1 MGIEFLPYA
10 IRYTPVADSFVMRFG
25 INFFPS
31 VEPTQLSGHD
41 YYRQALALA
50 TRADALGY
58 HHIRTVEH
66 YFRGYGGYSPSPVVF
81 LAAVAQRT
89 QRVRLVTGAVLP
101 AFNHPIKLAAELAM
115 LDCLSDGRLD
125 AGFARAFLPEEFDAF
140 QVPMDESRARF
151 EEGIAAVKRLWTE
164 TEARFDGPFHQFG
177 PLSLLPRPV
186 QHPHPPIWVAAIQTT
201 ESFVWAGEQGYN
213 LMIVPYL
220 SAFDSVAAN
229 LRAYRESYERT
240 GYGASGGQVQMSFHL
255 YVAEDGAAARREA
268 RAPMEEYI
276 RLFKRSAAA
285 WVGRTSDQYKG
296 YEQLVNL
303 LDAITYDRVLA
314 ETRALIGDPVEV
326 AAQVRALVAQFGPVE
341 PSLQVMYGDISE
353 AAAHRSLELFAAEVM
368 PRLADLS
375 SDPRPLAATAHR

>member
-1 MGIEFLPYA
+1 
-10 IRYTPVADSFVMRFG
+10 MRFG
-25 INFFPS
+25 LNFFPS
-31 VEPTQLSGHD
+31 VDPAQLSGQD

-50 TRADALGY
+50 ARADALGY

-66 YFRGYGGYSPSPVVF
+66 YFRGYGGYSPSPIVF
-81 LAAVAQRT
+81 LTAVAQRT

-164 TEARFDGPFHQFG
+164 TDVRFEGPFHQFG
-177 PLSLLPRPV
+177 PLSLLPQPV
-186 QHPHPPIWVAAIQTT
+186 QRPHPPIWVAAIQTA

-229 LRAYRESYERT
+229 LRAYRESYERAR
-240 GYGASGGQVQMSFHL
+240 YGAGGGQVQMSFHL
-255 YVAEDGAAARREA
+255 YVAEDGATARRA
-268 RAPMEEYI
+268 AQAPMEEYI
-276 RLFKRSAAA
+276 RLFRRSATA
-285 WVGRTSDQYKG
+285 WIGRTSGQYKG
-296 YEQLVNL
+296 YEQLVNI

-314 ETRALIGDPVEV
+314 EGRALIGDPVEV
-326 AAQVRALVAQFGPVE
+326 AAQIRAQIARFGPVE
-341 PSLQVMYGDISE
+341 PSLQVMFGDIS
-353 AAAHRSLELFAAEVM
+353 AAAARRSLELFAAEVI

-375 SDPRPLAATAHR
+375 SEPAS

>member
-1 MGIEFLPYA
+1 
-10 IRYTPVADSFVMRFG
+10 MRFG

-31 VEPTQLSGHD
+31 VDPAHLSGYE

-50 TRADALGY
+50 ARADELGY

-81 LAAVAQRT
+81 LTAVAQRT
-89 QRVRLVTGAVLP
+89 RRVRLVTGAVLP

-140 QVPMDESRARF
+140 QVAMDESRMRF

-164 TEARFDGPFHQFG
+164 AEVRFEGSFHQFG
-177 PLSLLPRPV
+177 PLPLLPRPV
-186 QHPHPPIWVAAIQTT
+186 QLPHPPIWIAAIQTA

-220 SAFDSVAAN
+220 SAFTSVADN
-229 LRAYRESYERT
+229 LRAYRANYKRA
-240 GYGASGGQVQMSFHL
+240 GHGAGGGKVQMSFHL
-255 YVAEDGAAARREA
+255 YVAEDGASARREA
-268 RAPMEEYI
+268 QALMEEYI
-276 RLFKRSAAA
+276 RLFRQSATA
-285 WVGRTSDQYKG
+285 WIGRASGQYKG
-296 YEQLVNL
+296 YEQLVNI
-303 LDAITYDRVLA
+303 LDAITYDRVLK
-314 ETRALIGDPVEV
+314 EGRALIGDPIEV
-326 AAQVRALVAQFGPVE
+326 AAQMRALSAQFGPVE

-353 AAAHRSLELFAAEVM
+353 AAARRSLDLFATEVM

-375 SDPRPLAATAHR
+375 SDPAS

>member
-1 MGIEFLPYA
+1 
-10 IRYTPVADSFVMRFG
+10 MRFG

-31 VEPTQLSGHD
+31 VDPAQLSGHA

-50 TRADALGY
+50 TRADELGY

-66 YFRGYGGYSPSPVVF
+66 YFRGYGGYSPSPIIF
-81 LAAVAQRT
+81 LTAVAQRT

-140 QVPMDESRARF
+140 QVPLDESRARF

-164 TEARFDGPFHQFG
+164 NEVRFNGAFHQFG
-177 PLSLLPRPV
+177 PIPLLPRPV
-186 QHPHPPIWVAAIQTT
+186 QQPHPPIWIAAIQTA

-229 LRAYRESYERT
+229 LRAYRASYERA
-240 GYGASGGQVQMSFHL
+240 GYGAGGGKVQMSFHL
-255 YVAEDGAAARREA
+255 YVAEDGATARREA
-268 RAPMEEYI
+268 RRPMEEYI
-276 RLFKRSAAA
+276 RLFKQSATAWLGRSSA
-285 WVGRTSDQYKG
+285 QYRG
-296 YEQLVNL
+296 YERLVSL
-303 LDAITYDRVLA
+303 LEAITYDRVLA
-314 ETRALIGDPVEV
+314 ETRAFIGDPSEV
-326 AAQVRALVAQFGPVE
+326 IAQVRAIVAQFGPVE
-341 PSLQVMYGDISE
+341 PSLQVLYGDISE
-353 AAAHRSLELFAAEVM
+353 AAARRSLELFATEVM
-368 PRLADLS
+368 PRLTELS
-375 SDPRPLAATAHR
+375 SEP

>member
-1 MGIEFLPYA
+1 
-10 IRYTPVADSFVMRFG
+10 MRFG

-31 VEPTQLSGHD
+31 VDPARLSGHE

-50 TRADALGY
+50 ARADELGY

-66 YFRGYGGYSPSPVVF
+66 YFRGYGGYSPSPIVF
-81 LAAVAQRT
+81 LTAVAQRT

-140 QVPMDESRARF
+140 QVSMDESRARF
-151 EEGIAAVKRLWTE
+151 EEGITAVKRLWTE
-164 TEARFDGPFHQFG
+164 AAVRFDGPFHQFG
-177 PLSLLPRPV
+177 PLSLLPKPV
-186 QHPHPPIWVAAIQTT
+186 QDPHPPIWIAAIQTA

-220 SAFDSVAAN
+220 SAFESVASN
-229 LRAYRESYERT
+229 LKAYRESYERA
-240 GYGASGGQVQMSFHL
+240 GNGAGGGKVQMSFHL
-255 YVAEDGAAARREA
+255 YVAEDGAIARREA
-268 RAPMEEYI
+268 KAPMEEYI
-276 RLFKRSAAA
+276 RLFKQSATA
-285 WVGRTSDQYKG
+285 WIGRTSAQYKG

-314 ETRALIGDPVEV
+314 ETRAFIGDPIEV
-326 AAQVRALVAQFGPVE
+326 AAQVRTIISQFGSVE
-341 PSLQVMYGDISE
+341 PSLQMLFGNISE
-353 AAAHRSLELFAAEVM
+353 GAARHSLDLFAAEVM
-368 PRLADLS
+368 PRLADLW
-375 SDPRPLAATAHR
+375 

>member
-1 MGIEFLPYA
+1 
-10 IRYTPVADSFVMRFG
+10 MRFG

-31 VEPTQLSGHD
+31 TDPAQLSGQE
-41 YYRQALALA
+41 YYQQALNLA
-50 TRADALGY
+50 ARADELEY

-66 YFRGYGGYSPSPVVF
+66 YFRGYGGYSPSPIVF
-81 LAAVAQRT
+81 LTAVAQCT

-115 LDCLSDGRLD
+115 LDCLSNGRLD

-140 QVPMDESRARF
+140 QVSMDESRARF

-164 TEARFDGPFHQFG
+164 PEVRFDGPFHQFG

-186 QHPHPPIWVAAIQTT
+186 QQPHPPIWVAAIQTA

-229 LRAYRESYERT
+229 LRAYRESYERA
-240 GYGASGGQVQMSFHL
+240 GHGAEGGKVQMSFHL
-255 YVAEDGAAARREA
+255 YVAEDGATARREA
-268 RAPMEEYI
+268 KAPMDEYI
-276 RLFKRSAAA
+276 RIFKQSAVA
-285 WVGRTSDQYKG
+285 WNERLSAQYKG
-296 YEQLVNL
+296 YERLVSL

-314 ETRALIGDPVEV
+314 EMRAFIGDPVEV
-326 AAQVRALVAQFGPVE
+326 ATQVRAIVAQFGPVE
-341 PSLQVMYGDISE
+341 PSLQMMYGNISE
-353 AAAHRSLELFAAEVM
+353 AAARRSLELFATEVI

-375 SDPRPLAATAHR
+375 SDP

>member
-1 MGIEFLPYA
+1 
-10 IRYTPVADSFVMRFG
+10 MRFG

-31 VEPTQLSGHD
+31 VDPSHLSGQE

-50 TRADALGY
+50 ARADELGY
-58 HHIRTVEH
+58 RHIRTVEH

-81 LAAVAQRT
+81 LTAVTQRT
-89 QRVRLVTGAVLP
+89 RQVRLVTGAVLP
-101 AFNHPIKLAAELAM
+101 AFNHPLKLAAELAM
-115 LDCLSDGRLD
+115 LDCISDGRLD

-140 QVPMDESRARF
+140 QVPLDESRTRF

-164 TEARFDGPFHQFG
+164 KEVRFDGPIHQFG
-177 PLSLLPRPV
+177 PVPLLPKPV
-186 QHPHPPIWVAAIQTT
+186 QQPHPPIWIAAIQTA

-229 LRAYRESYERT
+229 LRAYRESYARA
-240 GYGASGGQVQMSFHL
+240 GYGAGGGKVQMSFHL
-255 YVAEDGAAARREA
+255 YVAEDGATARREA

-276 RLFKRSAAA
+276 RLFRQSATA
-285 WVGRTSDQYKG
+285 WTGRTSGQYKG
-296 YEQLVNL
+296 YEQLVNI
-303 LDAITYDRVLA
+303 LDAITYDRVLSEA
-314 ETRALIGDPVEV
+314 RAFIGDPAEV
-326 AAQVRALVAQFGPVE
+326 TAQVRAIIAQFGPVE

-353 AAAHRSLELFAAEVM
+353 AAARRSLELFASEVM

-375 SDPRPLAATAHR
+375 SDPAS

>member
-1 MGIEFLPYA
+1 
-10 IRYTPVADSFVMRFG
+10 VRFG
-25 INFFPS
+25 VNFFPS
-31 VEPTQLSGHD
+31 VNPALLTGQD

-50 TRADALGY
+50 ARADELGY

-66 YFRGYGGYSPSPVVF
+66 YFRGYGGYSPSPIVF
-81 LAAVAQRT
+81 LTAVAQRT

-164 TEARFDGPFHQFG
+164 PEVRFAGTFHQFG
-177 PLSLLPRPV
+177 PAPLLPKPV
-186 QHPHPPIWVAAIQTT
+186 QQPHPPIWIAAIQTA

-220 SAFDSVAAN
+220 SPFASVAAN
-229 LRAYRESYERT
+229 LQAYRESYERA
-240 GYGASGGQVQMSFHL
+240 GHGKSGGKIQMSFHL
-255 YVAEDGAAARREA
+255 YVAEDGVTARREA
-268 RAPMEEYI
+268 KAPIDEYI
-276 RLFKRSAAA
+276 RVFKDSATA
-285 WVGRTSDQYKG
+285 WNKRTSADYKG
-296 YEQLVNL
+296 YEKLFSI
-303 LDAITYDRVLA
+303 LDAMTYERVLQDG
-314 ETRALIGDPVEV
+314 RAFIGDPTEV
-326 AAQVRALVAQFGPVE
+326 AKQVREIVKIFGPVE
-341 PSLQVMYGDISE
+341 PSLQVLFGDISE
-353 AAAHRSLELFAAEVM
+353 TAARRSLELFATEVI

-375 SDPRPLAATAHR
+375 SDPG